1 MPPIFNRKPQHRH
14 LKRMRNTAVIV
25 TVVVASLCQCLIK
38 PPRAAD
44 LSSTDS
50 AQFNGS
56 WRFTHAL
63 PAPWQE
69 AVGDQSLIGK
79 TLTVGANRLRG
90 PAPFDCGHMR
100 VETTAMPAESLFQG
114 MLPVPAERA
123 AEPLGIHVFPVISFA
138 LSCDTGV
145 FDFHLAD
152 AHTLLVALDNRIWTL
167 SRAPG
172 ALAAGATP
180 EGTVERLL
188 EAHFNGDMDFITAA
202 VENKNP
208 WLANEL
214 LSLIADY
221 FSRPQPPDEVPNIDG
236 DPFTDSQEYPTR
248 FAVGK
253 ARRNGRTATVP
264 VTMADAWRTR
274 TLEYK
279 LRRESGGWRL
289 DDIVYPEGGS
299 LRALLR

>member
-1 MPPIFNRKPQHRH
+1 
-14 LKRMRNTAVIV
+14 MRNTAVIV
-25 TVVVASLCQCLIK
+25 TLIATSLCGCLLAQ
-38 PPRAAD
+38 AAD
-44 LSSTDS
+44 LSG
-50 AQFNGS
+50 N

-69 AVGDQSLIGK
+69 AIGDKASFIGK
-79 TLTVGANRLRG
+79 TLTVSATRLRG
-90 PAPFDCGHMR
+90 PAPFDCGNMR
-100 VETTAMPAESLFQG
+100 VETVAIPAAGLFQG
-114 MLPVPAERA
+114 MLPAPAERA
-123 AEPLGIHVFPVISFA
+123 AEQLGIRAFPVKSFA

-152 AHTLLVALDNRIWTL
+152 VHTLLVALDNRIWTL

-172 ALAAGATP
+172 AFAAATTP
-180 EGTVERLL
+180 EGIVERLL
-188 EAHFNGDMDFITAA
+188 EAHFNGDMGLTAAA
-202 VENKNP
+202 VENKRP
-208 WLANEL
+208 WLRDEL
-214 LSLIADY
+214 HSMIVSY
-221 FSRPQPPDEVPNIDG
+221 FSKPQPPGEVPSIDG

-248 FAVGK
+248 FAVDK
-253 ARRNGRTATVP
+253 ALRDGGTATVP

-274 TLEYK
+274 TLDYK